1 MTAGA
6 GEHGFLA
13 RSRTGAE
20 VAVVYEA
27 AVAKLLPRHE
37 VGQVL
42 RVLDGVWEEK
52 RSQLEI
58 RAWAEVFVVAEGEP

>member
-1 MTAGA
+1 VKTKA

-13 RSRTGAE
+13 SSRAGAE

-27 AVAKLLPRHE
+27 AVGKLLPDHLD
-37 VGQVL
+37 GQVL
-42 RVLDGVWEEK
+42 RVLDGVWKER

-58 RAWAEVFVVAEGEP
+58 RAWTEVFVVTP